1 MKTRILSGAVMI
13 ALVSAVLVLGFYLNP
28 IVITLFIA
36 AVAALGTYELVHNA
50 AKVNDIWCELLSA
63 IYSAAMVFALG
74 DWLRGLQLIS
84 ANDAYSVE
92 IDFDLVYTAP
102 VAAILISVVYVL
114 AIAVLIMIKHK
125 TLEFSHIGYLC
136 GMPLLYAFGFSTLG
150 GIITG
155 INGIYYLLLIL
166 NFSCIC
172 DTGAYFTGVTIG
184 KHKLCPEIS
193 PKKTVEGAIGGIL
206 SSVLVSVII
215 VAAFGAYDKLLLTLA
230 LTIPLCVIGML
241 GDLFASVIKRK
252 ADIKDYGWLIPGHGG
267 VLDRTDSMLL
277 ISPALYCF
285 ILLGVM

>member
-1 MKTRILSGAVMI
+1 MI
-13 ALVSAVLVLGFYLNP
+13 ALISAVLVLGFYWNP
-28 IVITLFIA
+28 IVITIFIA

-63 IYSAAMVFALG
+63 IYSAAMVFAFS
-74 DWLRGLQLIS
+74 DWLRGLQLLS
-84 ANDAYSVE
+84 VNNAYEIE
-92 IDFDLVYTAP
+92 IDFALVYTAP

-114 AIAVLIMIKHK
+114 IIAVLIMIKHK

-166 NFSCIC
+166 NFASIC
-172 DTGAYFTGVTIG
+172 DTGAYFTGVTLG

-193 PKKTVEGAIGGIL
+193 PKKTVEGAIGGIV

-215 VAAFGAYDKLLLTLA
+215 VAAFSAYDKLLLTLV
-230 LTIPLCVIGML
+230 LTIPLCIIGML

-267 VLDRTDSMLL
+267 VLDRTDSILL
-277 ISPALYCF
+277 ISPALYCL